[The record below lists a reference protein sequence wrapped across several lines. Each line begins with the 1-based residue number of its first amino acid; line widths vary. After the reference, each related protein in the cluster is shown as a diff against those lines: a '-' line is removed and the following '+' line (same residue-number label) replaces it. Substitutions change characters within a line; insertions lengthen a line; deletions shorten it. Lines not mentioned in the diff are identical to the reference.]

1 MLLYT
6 YKVKRKE
13 GEIMFDYFDELIYCA
28 DYLDYQDPEYIEK
41 INSDDQYYEEVVAK
55 NKKNKKIIELE
66 FDEQNKKSNQ
76 IIGY

>member
-13 GEIMFDYFDELIYCA
+13 AKIMFDYFDELIYCS

-41 INSDDQYYEEVVAK
+41 VNSDDQYFEEVVAK
-55 NKKNKKIIELE
+55 NKKVIELTFDEKKI
-66 FDEQNKKSNQ
+66 KKAVK
-76 IIGY
+76 